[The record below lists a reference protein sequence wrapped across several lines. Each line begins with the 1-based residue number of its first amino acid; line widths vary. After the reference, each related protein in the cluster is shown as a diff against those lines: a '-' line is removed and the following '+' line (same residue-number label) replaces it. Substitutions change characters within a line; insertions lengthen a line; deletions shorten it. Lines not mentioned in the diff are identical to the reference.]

1 MSMLRSLVAPA
12 ALVVLAAGSA
22 QAQFL
27 MVPDF
32 TADRIML
39 FSAQDGSLVN
49 ANFITEPNS
58 AYINNAKDV
67 IQVGNQVW
75 ISDQPNNRVVRFD
88 YPTQTWLSPINGN
101 GALNLANLRGMEV
114 VGNTVYLAN
123 AGAGF
128 GKSIVTI
135 DATTAA
141 ITGSFA
147 IASNN
152 SPWDIKKV
160 GNELFISNYET
171 GTNST
176 SRVDRYSLAGS
187 FLGNVITTNNAS
199 SGLAGPQQITLKS
212 NGNLLIGGFS
222 GTTNTGIYEYTT
234 SGTFVNFFAG
244 GLGQRGAQE
253 LGDGNV
259 LFTKGDGVF
268 VYNVGDNI
276 FSPSI
281 TGANSHYI
289 NPTNLP
295 APGAMGVLALTG
307 LAAARRRRA

>member
-1 MSMLRSLVAPA
+1 VAFDNFATGWREAVKFGPSVEGDLMNPADIAAAFAQYRPVAVMHFAALSLVGESMSDPA
-12 ALVVLAAGSA
+12 KYW
-22 QAQFL
+22 
-27 MVPDF
+27 
-32 TADRIML
+32 R
-39 FSAQDGSLVN
+39 VN
-49 ANFITEPNS
+49 
-58 AYINNAKDV
+58 V
-67 IQVGNQVW
+67 
-75 ISDQPNNRVVRFD
+75 
-88 YPTQTWLSPINGN
+88 N
-101 GALNLANLRGMEV
+101 GALNLINLRGMEV

-171 GTNST
+171 GSNST

-295 APGAMGVLALTG
+295 APGAMGVLALAG